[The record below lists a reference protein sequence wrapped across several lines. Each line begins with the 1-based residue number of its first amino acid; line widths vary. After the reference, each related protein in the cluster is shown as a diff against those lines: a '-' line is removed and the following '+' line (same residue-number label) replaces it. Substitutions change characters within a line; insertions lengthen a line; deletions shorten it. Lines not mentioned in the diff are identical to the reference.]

1 MSPSGIAFDHRLV
14 QTAVIGHANSDHPV
28 ILPMEAFEL
37 DLWRK
42 AHPTYTYWCGTQL
55 GGCGGELSDK
65 RYTDKVCHFAHHP
78 NAPICHRTANGE
90 SSADHLFIKRGMQRL
105 FQKKKLAGKVQT
117 QNLGTGPG
125 DAVDVYLPD
134 ARRRLRF
141 QLSGLDYPAWRRAVG
156 DLTEGSEDL
165 DWIFGPDTPVTRE
178 LAGRHGFC
186 LRVRCETVGGERRVH
201 IGTETPDRTG
211 TIKWTPLEDCE
222 LTPTGLTTPDVET
235 IRISHPRPKPR
246 SVPIQ
251 GSLVFAPVAGAD
263 SPSHSPFAA
272 EDRRLVL
279 ADVKPVDSPIVR
291 ALLSLPA
298 DTDAPPA
305 EHVYRVPD
313 SARMLVLED
322 GHGWAIEANR
332 YMRLNA
338 HEAQQTGLWSP
349 PPAGMP
355 LAPEPPPARASL
367 NTKQAEPEAPATPQS
382 PSTITAAQAEPAAKP
397 QPRTHDDLVTQLR
410 DTLADLARLR
420 TTTTWEA
427 LARTIGWELSKL
439 SDIERRDLLVEVDS
453 PLSKYVPVRSVLIH
467 QDGGPLP
474 YLGDI
479 LDRLG
484 LPFAKRSPQL
494 KRWAAVETERA
505 FAAYGQPARAM
516 GPRLDLTPHSLPQG
530 QVTKALRAWKTPP
543 VTAPPRKT
551 SLLSTKRQD
560 TRLSELIA
568 ELNEL
573 RPQLSK
579 LVRKRSNKVILGA
592 QVWLGEVPV
601 GRVSK
606 RVRAA
611 GQSRQ
616 HHLKSLEDA
625 LESARADIAATA
637 FLARQHNEEHT
648 PTVPT
653 PEASLPKQQVPASL
667 PNQLGRAE
675 VRIRR
680 GLIDAASRRET
691 IDLHDLPGARTLRD
705 AALRRILTDMDCSP
719 APDVPLLSALAT
731 GPNGGP
737 VPFFRQIL
745 KDIGLAVPQTDEAL
759 TAIWRR
765 EQERAYAKYAY
776 HTSPLPPRLVPPA

>member
-1 MSPSGIAFDHRLV
+1 MD
-14 QTAVIGHANSDHPV
+14 AV
-28 ILPMEAFEL
+28 EL
-37 DLWRK
+37 DFWRK
-42 AHPTYTYWCGTQL
+42 AHPTYTYWCGIQL

-90 SSADHLFIKRGMQRL
+90 SSADHLFIKRGVQRL
-105 FQKKKLAGKVQT
+105 LQKQKLSGKVQT
-117 QNLGTGPG
+117 QNLGASPG
-125 DAVDVYLPD
+125 DAVDVHLPG

-141 QLSGLDYPAWRRAVG
+141 QLSGLDYPAWRRAVD

-201 IGTETPDRTG
+201 IGAETPDRTG

-235 IRISHPRPKPR
+235 IRISHPRPKPH
-246 SVPIQ
+246 SFPIQ
-251 GSLVFAPVAGAD
+251 GGLVFAPVTGAD
-263 SPSHSPFAA
+263 TPPRSPFAA

-291 ALLSLPA
+291 ALLSLPG

-322 GHGWAIEANR
+322 SQGWAIEANR

-349 PPAGMP
+349 PVGMP
-355 LAPEPPPARASL
+355 LAPGPPPVRASR
-367 NTKQAEPEAPATPQS
+367 NTKQAEPEAHATPQS
-382 PSTITAAQAEPAAKP
+382 PSTITAAQAEPAAQP
-397 QPRTHDDLVTQLR
+397 QPRTHGDLVTQLR

-420 TTTTWEA
+420 TTTTWET
-427 LARTIGWELSKL
+427 LARTISRELSRL
-439 SDIERRDLLVEVDS
+439 SDVELRDLLVEVDS
-453 PLSKYVPVRSVLIH
+453 PLSKYLPVRSVLIR
-467 QDGGPLP
+467 QNDGPLP

-484 LPFAKRSPQL
+484 IPFAKGSPKL

-530 QVTKALRAWKTPP
+530 QVAKALRAWKTSPIA
-543 VTAPPRKT
+543 APPRRI

-560 TRLSELIA
+560 ARLSELIT
-568 ELNEL
+568 ELSKL

-579 LVRKRSNKVILGA
+579 PVRKRCNKAILGA

-606 RVRAA
+606 RARAA
-611 GQSRQ
+611 VQSRQ
-616 HHLKSLEDA
+616 HHLKSLRDA
-625 LESARADIAATA
+625 LESARADLAATA
-637 FLARQHNEEHT
+637 FLSRQQDEEQK
-648 PTVPT
+648 PTNPT
-653 PEASLPKQQVPASL
+653 PEASLPKQHVSASL
-667 PNQLGRAE
+667 PKQLGRAE
-675 VRIRR
+675 LRIRR
-680 GLIDAASRRET
+680 GLIDTASRRET
-691 IDLHDLPGARTLRD
+691 IDLLDLPGARTLRD
-705 AALRRILTDMDCSP
+705 ATLRRMLTDMDRDP

-731 GPNGGP
+731 GPDGGP

-745 KDIGLAVPQTDEAL
+745 KDIGLSVPQTDDAL
-759 TAIWRR
+759 MTIWRR
-765 EQERAYAKYAY
+765 EQERAHAKYSYPAK
-776 HTSPLPPRLVPPA
+776 PLPPRLVPPA